1 MPVGR
6 GRGHFTEQKDLI
18 VHLQIVE
25 IGIGKFCL
33 PASPT
38 KSDLACRNYPKS
50 TGNLLSIALI
60 CQHMPA

>member
-18 VHLQIVE
+18 VHVQIVE

-38 KSDLACRNYPKS
+38 KSDLACRNLQEIYFQ
-50 TGNLLSIALI
+50 L
-60 CQHMPA
+60 H